1 MSKQETLKKIFSWKS
16 FFNSMPWIILSLS
29 IVLLII
35 GYFGG
40 LEDNELRGFYRTI
53 GTTAFASGLFS
64 FLMKSSQYSDIYK
77 EELLSIIYDTEH
89 LNKRKDLP
97 EIWENVSKVLFENKF
112 PAISKAVTNDVKNTY
127 LLKDHILY
135 YEDYEQTIEIELLDK
150 DKELIRVTQ
159 KSSYIIHSTEKGF
172 TTPLTTKNSIKYSDK
187 RDLISFTLNSFA
199 INNKQQILK
208 VTEIDEKEK
217 KQIIHSF
224 SFKLEVVGKNKI
236 DHDITKTYSL
246 KSDCVIGTMKNA
258 IVNNF
263 SLMITLKGDLS
274 IDFHEAGTV
283 KSFTQ
288 RNISNEHVKEF
299 KYKGLLYPRQG
310 YLFFVK
316 ISCR

>member
-1 MSKQETLKKIFSWKS
+1 MSKKEIINRTFSWKS
-16 FFNSMPWIILSLS
+16 FYNSMPWIILIIS

-35 GYFGG
+35 GYSVDFQND
-40 LEDNELRGFYRTI
+40 EIKTFFKTI
-53 GTTAFASGLFS
+53 GATALASGLFS

-77 EELLSIIYDTEH
+77 EELLSIMYDAEH
-89 LNKRKDLP
+89 LNKRNDLP

-112 PAISKAVTNDVKNTY
+112 PAISKTVTNDVKNTY

-135 YEDYEQTIEIELLDK
+135 YEDYEQTIEIELINK
-150 DKELIRVTQ
+150 EQELIKVTQ
-159 KSSYIIHSTEKGF
+159 KSNYIIYPTENGCN
-172 TTPLTTKNSIKYSDK
+172 TPLTTNNSIKYGDNKS
-187 RDLISFTLNSFA
+187 LVTFNLNSFS
-199 INNKQQILK
+199 INGIVQEIK
-208 VTEIDEKEK
+208 VKEVDEKDK
-217 KQIIHSF
+217 KQVKHSF
-224 SFKLEVVGKNKI
+224 TFKLDTVGKNKI
-236 DHDITKTYSL
+236 EHSISKLYSL
-246 KSDCVIGTMKNA
+246 KTDCVIGTMKNA

-299 KYKGLLYPRQG
+299 KYKGLLYPKQG

-316 ISCR
+316 INS

>member
-1 MSKQETLKKIFSWKS
+1 MDFENKNIET
-16 FFNSMPWIILSLS
+16 FF
-29 IVLLII
+29 
-35 GYFGG
+35 
-40 LEDNELRGFYRTI
+40 RTI
-53 GTTAFASGLFS
+53 GATALASGLFS

-77 EELLSIIYDTEH
+77 EELLSIMYDAEH

-112 PAISKAVTNDVKNTY
+112 PAISKTVTNDVKNTY

-150 DKELIRVTQ
+150 EEEIIKVTQ
-159 KSSYIIHSTEKGF
+159 KSNYIIYPTDKGCN
-172 TTPLTTKNSIKYSDK
+172 TPLTTNNTIKYGENKSSVTF
-187 RDLISFTLNSFA
+187 ILNSFS
-199 INNKQQILK
+199 INGLIQDIIVK
-208 VTEIDEKEK
+208 EIDDKER
-217 KQIIHSF
+217 KQVKHSF
-224 SFKLEVVGKNKI
+224 TFKLDTIGKNKI
-236 DHDITKTYSL
+236 EHSITKTYSL

-283 KSFTQ
+283 KSFTP
-288 RNISNEHVKEF
+288 RNISNEHVKEY
-299 KYKGLLYPRQG
+299 KYKGLLYPKQG

-316 ISCR
+316 INR